1 MMTKPKN
8 ATPTSAKAQDRPN
21 ELAAL
26 RHELRTPLSGML
38 GLLAILL
45 DTPLDTNQLQLINSL
60 QSASQHLAAMVDETL
75 SPTSAIE
82 QTVVTR
88 VSFDLPNLVEEVV
101 GLFGAQAESKSI
113 ALRCEVDSRCSQLVW
128 GDPIRLRQVL
138 GNLISNAVKFTTRG
152 SVVVRVKATIG
163 SSNIRFEVADT
174 GSGIDEQATRLLK
187 QRSDGS
193 GIGLVITRSIVQRL
207 GGRLVFTSRIGRGT
221 NATFTL
227 ELPTSVGGN
236 LPHRDGDARAR
247 ILLVEDDAISQQI
260 VQQLLQRLGHE
271 VTIVESGAAAL
282 EQCAEMH
289 FDLVL
294 LDGHLPDMDG
304 LNVVRA
310 LRANE
315 LRLQRHQPVVGLTA
329 TATAADRARSL
340 AAGMD
345 GYLAKPA
352 TMAELAATID
362 RFLTSSHQ
370 GIADRTAV

>member
-1 MMTKPKN
+1 
-8 ATPTSAKAQDRPN
+8 
-21 ELAAL
+21 
-26 RHELRTPLSGML
+26 ML

-45 DTPLDTNQLQLINSL
+45 DTPLDKNQTQLVVSL

-75 SPTSAIE
+75 SPSSARE

-88 VSFDLPNLVEEVV
+88 VSFDLPGLVEEVV
-101 GLFGAQAESKSI
+101 ALFAGQAESKAI
-113 ALRCEVDSRCSQLVW
+113 DLRCEMDARCARLVW

-138 GNLISNAVKFTTRG
+138 GNLVSNAVKFTSRG
-152 SVVVRVKATIG
+152 TVVVRVKATIG
-163 SSNIRFEVADT
+163 TPNLRFEVADT
-174 GSGIDEQATRLLK
+174 GSGIDEQAIRLLK
-187 QRSDGS
+187 QRPDGS

-221 NATFTL
+221 NASFTL
-227 ELPTSVGGN
+227 DLPSAEGAN
-236 LPHRDGDARAR
+236 LPRRADDSLAS
-247 ILLVEDDAISQQI
+247 ILLVEDDAVSQQI
-260 VQQLLQRLGHE
+260 VQHLLQRLGHE

-282 EQCAEMH
+282 QQCAEKH
-289 FDLVL
+289 FDLML

-315 LRLQRHQPVVGLTA
+315 LKLQRHQPVVCLTA

-362 RFLTSSHQ
+362 RFLTATDSSER
-370 GIADRTAV
+370 AAV

>member
-1 MMTKPKN
+1 MTKPK
-8 ATPTSAKAQDRPN
+8 TPPSTSAKGLDRPN
-21 ELAAL
+21 EVAAL

-45 DTPLDTNQLQLINSL
+45 DTPLDKNQTQLVVSL

-75 SPTSAIE
+75 SPSSARD

-88 VSFDLPNLVEEVV
+88 VSFDLSGLVEEVV
-101 GLFGAQAESKSI
+101 ALFAGQAESKTI
-113 ALRCEVDSRCSQLVW
+113 DLRCEMDARCARLVW

-138 GNLISNAVKFTTRG
+138 GNLVSNAVKFTSRG
-152 SVVVRVKATIG
+152 TVVVRVKATIG
-163 SSNIRFEVADT
+163 TPNLRFEVADT
-174 GSGIDEQATRLLK
+174 GSGIDEQAIRLLK
-187 QRSDGS
+187 QRPDGS

-221 NATFTL
+221 NASFTL
-227 ELPTSVGGN
+227 DLPSAEGAN
-236 LPHRDGDARAR
+236 LPRRADDALAS
-247 ILLVEDDAISQQI
+247 ILLVEDDAVSQQI
-260 VQQLLQRLGHE
+260 VQHLLQRLGHE

-282 EQCAEMH
+282 QQCAEKH
-289 FDLVL
+289 FDLML

-315 LRLQRHQPVVGLTA
+315 LELQRHQPVVGLTA
-329 TATAADRARSL
+329 TATASDRARSL

-362 RFLTSSHQ
+362 RFLSP
-370 GIADRTAV
+370 ADRSERAAV

>member
-1 MMTKPKN
+1 MMTKPK
-8 ATPTSAKAQDRPN
+8 TPPSTAAKVSDRPN
-21 ELAAL
+21 EVAAL

-45 DTPLDTNQLQLINSL
+45 DTPLDRNQTQLVVSL

-75 SPTSAIE
+75 SPSSIQE

-88 VSFDLPNLVEEVV
+88 VSFDLPGLVEDVV
-101 GLFGAQAESKSI
+101 ALFAGQAESKAI
-113 ALRCEVDSRCSQLVW
+113 ELRCEMDARCARLVW

-138 GNLISNAVKFTTRG
+138 GNLVSNAVKFTSRG
-152 SVVVRVKATIG
+152 TVVVRVKATIG
-163 SSNIRFEVADT
+163 TPNLRFEVADT
-174 GSGIDEQATRLLK
+174 GSGIDEQAIRLLK
-187 QRSDGS
+187 QRPDGS

-221 NATFTL
+221 NASFTL
-227 ELPTSVGGN
+227 ELPSAEGAN
-236 LPHRDGDARAR
+236 RPRRAEDSLAS
-247 ILLVEDDAISQQI
+247 ILLVEDDAVSQQI
-260 VQQLLQRLGHE
+260 VRHLLERLGHE

-282 EQCAEMH
+282 EQCAQKH
-289 FDLVL
+289 FDLML

-315 LRLQRHQPVVGLTA
+315 LKLQRHQPVVGLTA
-329 TATAADRARSL
+329 TATGADRARSL

-345 GYLAKPA
+345 GYLGKPA

-362 RFLTSSHQ
+362 RFLTPANQSE
-370 GIADRTAV
+370 RTAV

>member
-1 MMTKPKN
+1 
-8 ATPTSAKAQDRPN
+8 
-21 ELAAL
+21 
-26 RHELRTPLSGML
+26 ML

-45 DTPLDTNQLQLINSL
+45 DTPLDKNQTQLVVSL
-60 QSASQHLAAMVDETL
+60 QSASQHLAALVDETL
-75 SPTSAIE
+75 SPSSASE

-88 VSFDLPNLVEEVV
+88 VSFDLPSLVEEVV
-101 GLFGAQAESKSI
+101 ALFAGQAESKSI
-113 ALRCEVDSRCSQLVW
+113 DLRCEMDARCARLVW

-138 GNLISNAVKFTTRG
+138 GNLVSNAVKFTSRG
-152 SVVVRVKATIG
+152 TVVVRVKATIG
-163 SSNIRFEVADT
+163 TPNLRFEVADT

-187 QRSDGS
+187 QRPDGS

-221 NATFTL
+221 NASFTFD
-227 ELPTSVGGN
+227 LPSAEGAN
-236 LPHRDGDARAR
+236 LPRRADDSLAS
-247 ILLVEDDAISQQI
+247 ILLVEDDAVSQQI
-260 VQQLLQRLGHE
+260 VQHLLQRLGHE

-282 EQCAEMH
+282 QQCAEKH
-289 FDLVL
+289 FDLML

-315 LRLQRHQPVVGLTA
+315 LKLQRHQPVVCLTA

-362 RFLTSSHQ
+362 RFLTAADSSER
-370 GIADRTAV
+370 AAV

>member
-1 MMTKPKN
+1 MTKPK
-8 ATPTSAKAQDRPN
+8 TPPSTTAKGSDRLN
-21 ELAAL
+21 EVAAL

-45 DTPLDTNQLQLINSL
+45 DTPLDRNQTQLVVSL

-75 SPTSAIE
+75 SPSSDRE

-88 VSFDLPNLVEEVV
+88 VSFDLPGLVEEIVA
-101 GLFGAQAESKSI
+101 LFAAQAESKAI
-113 ALRCEVDSRCSQLVW
+113 DLRCEMDARCARLVW

-138 GNLISNAVKFTTRG
+138 GNLVSNAVKFTSRG
-152 SVVVRVKATIG
+152 TVVVRVKATIG
-163 SSNIRFEVADT
+163 TPNIRFEVVDT

-187 QRSDGS
+187 QRPDGS

-221 NATFTL
+221 NASFTL
-227 ELPTSVGGN
+227 DLPSAEGAN
-236 LPHRDGDARAR
+236 LPRGADDSLAS
-247 ILLVEDDAISQQI
+247 ILLVEDDAVSQQI
-260 VQQLLQRLGHE
+260 VQHLLQRLGHE

-282 EQCAEMH
+282 QQCAEKH
-289 FDLVL
+289 FDLML

-315 LRLQRHQPVVGLTA
+315 LKLQRHQPVVGLTA

-362 RFLTSSHQ
+362 RFLTPADSSER
-370 GIADRTAV
+370 AAV

>member
-1 MMTKPKN
+1 MTKPK
-8 ATPTSAKAQDRPN
+8 TPPSTTAKGSDRPN
-21 ELAAL
+21 EVAAL

-45 DTPLDTNQLQLINSL
+45 DTPLDRNQTQLVVSL

-75 SPTSAIE
+75 SPSSDRE

-88 VSFDLPNLVEEVV
+88 VSFDLPGLVEEIVA
-101 GLFGAQAESKSI
+101 LFAAQAESKAI
-113 ALRCEVDSRCSQLVW
+113 DLRCEMDARCARLVW

-138 GNLISNAVKFTTRG
+138 GNLVSNAVKFTSRG
-152 SVVVRVKATIG
+152 TVVVRLKATIG
-163 SSNIRFEVADT
+163 TPNIRFEVVDT

-187 QRSDGS
+187 QRPDGS

-221 NATFTL
+221 NASFTL
-227 ELPTSVGGN
+227 DLPSAEGAN
-236 LPHRDGDARAR
+236 LPRRADDSIAS
-247 ILLVEDDAISQQI
+247 ILLVEDDAVSQQI
-260 VQQLLQRLGHE
+260 VQHLLRRLGHE

-282 EQCAEMH
+282 QQCADKH
-289 FDLVL
+289 FDLIL

-304 LNVVRA
+304 LKVVRA

-315 LRLQRHQPVVGLTA
+315 LKLQGHQPVVGLTA

-362 RFLTSSHQ
+362 RFLTPADSSER
-370 GIADRTAV
+370 AAV